1 MPTTN
6 KTYTAN
12 FNTQYMLTMVAGTGG
27 TVSPGSSQ
35 WRNSGATVSISATP
49 ATGYSFSNWNGSGTG
64 SFTGTNNP
72 ASITMGGPI
81 TETAT
86 FTHN

>member
-1 MPTTN
+1 MTPASGW
-6 KTYTAN
+6 K
-12 FNTQYMLTMVAGTGG
+12 
-27 TVSPGSSQ
+27 
-35 WRNSGATVSISATP
+35 NSGAAVSIRAKPSRN
-49 ATGYSFSNWNGSGTG
+49 YSFNSWSGSGTG
-64 SFTGTNNP
+64 SFSGTTNR